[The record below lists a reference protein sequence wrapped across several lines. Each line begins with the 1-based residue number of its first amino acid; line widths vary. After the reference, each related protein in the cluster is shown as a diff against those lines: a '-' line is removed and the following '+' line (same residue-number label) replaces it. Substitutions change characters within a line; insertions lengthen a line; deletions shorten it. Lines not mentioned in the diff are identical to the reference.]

1 MSGSFSIPIQV
12 VEAAGV
18 TAWLVEDHSVP
29 VVSLSWSWPGGA
41 ALDSDEQ
48 AGAAALAAAL
58 LTEGA
63 GPLDA
68 PAFADALRDGG
79 ASLGFAAAR
88 DLFEGGFRCLTEA
101 LPETVRLARLAMTEP
116 RFDAEAVTRIRAR
129 AIAQARQQLETP
141 RGQAGRAF
149 WAAAYPNHPAG
160 RPSSGTAETLAAIP
174 VAALRDVVA
183 RQLRHES
190 LLVAAAGAIGPE
202 GLARLL
208 EALFG
213 GLPPGAPPAAAPL
226 PAFNRFGRSVLGMDS
241 PQSQVIFGQPGIAV
255 QDPDWEAA
263 QVVLRILAGGGFSS
277 RLMQAVRVE
286 RGLTYGVGAGLDV
299 LFNQAIIV
307 GAFASENAKVA
318 EALEATRAEWARMA
332 AEGPTAAELEEAV
345 AYLTGSLP
353 LQFTDSRRIANTLLA
368 LRRNGRPIGW
378 LDGRAARLRG
388 LTRDGVAAVAA
399 RLLQPDA
406 LSVAIAGRPVG
417 L

>member
-12 VEAAGV
+12 VEAGGV

-29 VVSLSWSWPGGA
+29 VVSLAWSWPGGA

-48 AGAAALAAAL
+48 AGAAALTAAL
-58 LTEGA
+58 LSEGA

-79 ASLGFAAAR
+79 ISLGFAGAR
-88 DLFEGGFRCLTEA
+88 DQFEGGFRCLAEA
-101 LPETVRLARLAMTEP
+101 LPETVRLARLAMAEP

-129 AIAQARQQLETP
+129 AIAQARQTLETP

-149 WAAAYPNHPAG
+149 WAAAYPTHPAG

-183 RQLRHES
+183 RQIRHEG
-190 LLVAAAGAIGPE
+190 LLVAAAGAIGP
-202 GLARLL
+202 GALAGVLDQ
-208 EALFG
+208 LFG
-213 GLPPGAPPAAAPL
+213 GLPPGAPPAAPPL
-226 PAFNRFGRSVLGMDS
+226 PVFNQFGRSVLGMDS
-241 PQSQVIFGQPGIAV
+241 PQSQVIFGQPGIPV

-286 RGLTYGVGAGLDV
+286 RGLTYGIGAGLDV
-299 LFNQAIIV
+299 LFNQAIVV
-307 GAFASENAKVA
+307 GAFASDNAKVA
-318 EALEATRAEWARMA
+318 EALEATRAEWSRMA
-332 AEGPTAAELEEAV
+332 ESGPTVPELDEAV

-368 LRRNGRPIGW
+368 LRRNGRPRDW
-378 LDGRAARLRG
+378 LDGRAARLRA
-388 LTRDGVAAVAA
+388 LTRDGTAAVAG
-399 RLLQPDA
+399 RLLLPDA
-406 LSVAIAGRPVG
+406 FSVAIAGRPVG